1 MKESFLPVGKLPS
14 NTKHNNNLPAKNNG
28 GRFFYEK
35 IILTLSLVICALL
48 VIWGCTKSSN
58 NNETTT
64 QTKTSTSTE
73 TTAKA
78 ETTDNNTTN
87 VADTSVQADDMGV
100 DGLSTEKVV
109 WGPGR
114 AENHQ
119 QPTDPVMLNSQY
131 KNLGARFILDDK
143 KSICLTFDEGYENG
157 FTPAILD
164 TLKEKNVKA
173 IFFVTYDFAKDNP
186 KLIKRMIDEG
196 HIVGNHTYRHY
207 TMDEVDT
214 ATAKEE
220 ITFLHNFIKKNFN
233 YEMTLFRFPKGE
245 FSQSTLA
252 LAKDLGYKSVF
263 WSFAYADWDTQNQSD
278 EKTALN
284 EITKYLHPGEIMLL
298 HAVSKTNASILGN
311 VIDEA
316 QKQGY
321 KFTTNV

>member
-1 MKESFLPVGKLPS
+1 MK
-14 NTKHNNNLPAKNNG
+14 
-28 GRFFYEK
+28 K

-58 NNETTT
+58 NNETTI
-64 QTKTSTSTE
+64 QTKTSTSNA

-78 ETTDNNTTN
+78 ETTDNDTTN
-87 VADTSVQADDMGV
+87 VADTSVQADDMGA

-214 ATAKEE
+214 ATAKE
-220 ITFLHNFIKKNFN
+220 
-233 YEMTLFRFPKGE
+233 
-245 FSQSTLA
+245 
-252 LAKDLGYKSVF
+252 
-263 WSFAYADWDTQNQSD
+263 
-278 EKTALN
+278 
-284 EITKYLHPGEIMLL
+284 
-298 HAVSKTNASILGN
+298 
-311 VIDEA
+311 
-316 QKQGY
+316 
-321 KFTTNV
+321 

>member
-1 MKESFLPVGKLPS
+1 MK
-14 NTKHNNNLPAKNNG
+14 
-28 GRFFYEK
+28 K
-35 IILTLSLVICALL
+35 IIITLSLVICALL

-78 ETTDNNTTN
+78 KTTDNDTTN
-87 VADTSVQADDMGV
+87 VADTSVQANNMDV

-196 HIVGNHTYRHY
+196 HIVGNHTYRHL
-207 TMDEVDT
+207 TMDEVT
-214 ATAKEE
+214 RAAATEE
-220 ITFLHNFIKKNFN
+220 ITVLHRYMEKN
-233 YEMTLFRFPKGE
+233 YHYKMTYFRFPKGE
-245 FSQSTLA
+245 FSEDTLA
-252 LAKDLGYKSVF
+252 LAQELGYKSIF
-263 WSFAYADWDTQNQSD
+263 WSFAYADWDTQNVA
-278 EKTALN
+278 EPAAALQKVT
-284 EITKYLHPGEIMLL
+284 ESTHPGAIFLL
-298 HAVSKTNASILGN
+298 HAVSPTNAEILGQA
-311 VIDEA
+311 IDSIRS
-316 QKQGY
+316 QGY
-321 KFTTNV
+321 TFTTAL